1 MIVTTEELYKNQYDY
16 ETLKANIYFVSLLDI
31 LKTQKLT
38 IEFCVKYILNTD
50 FQMTKEEE
58 TISIDMVI
66 QYQPHI
72 LETDLIKSKII
83 ATNKKNKKERIDSF
97 EDFDTFLF
105 TNFQNKKRPN
115 FNR

>member
-1 MIVTTEELYKNQYDY
+1 MI
-16 ETLKANIYFVSLLDI
+16 
-31 LKTQKLT
+31 
-38 IEFCVKYILNTD
+38 
-50 FQMTKEEE
+50 
-58 TISIDMVI
+58 I

-72 LETDLIKSKII
+72 LETDLIKSNII

-115 FNR
+115 FNS